1 MVQEQV
7 LKMVLQ
13 LMKWKKYSNLIANSG
28 KLSCLEI
35 TEVNPILDTKG
46 NAMSEAAFDILQDIT
61 NKLISK

>member
-1 MVQEQV
+1 
-7 LKMVLQ
+7 
-13 LMKWKKYSNLIANSG
+13 MKKILNLIAYSG